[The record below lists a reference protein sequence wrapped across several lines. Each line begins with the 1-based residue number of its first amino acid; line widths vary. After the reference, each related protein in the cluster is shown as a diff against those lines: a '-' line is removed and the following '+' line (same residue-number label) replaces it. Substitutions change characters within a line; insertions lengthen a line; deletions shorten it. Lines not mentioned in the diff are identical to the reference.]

1 MNTIDYEEEQK
12 FKRWHEIEKQK
23 EIEREENFADALL
36 ADKEI
41 ACYVE
46 KSKKDEQKMARIG
59 LDSMV
64 RASLTMS
71 HYGNTQ
77 NAGVAALT
85 MQLREQCN
93 DDHFNPMQMLKAQA
107 VTLDAIF
114 YAMATQAA
122 CVGWNT
128 NTEKAKELLNIG
140 LRAQKNYVKTA
151 QVILQNAPN
160 ELLAQG
166 KHDGS
171 EKLDTGTTFD
181 AIEGNQTVA
190 TLLKIHRCKNA

>member
-59 LDSMV
+59 LDSTV
-64 RASLTMS
+64 RASLTMR

-85 MQLREQCN
+85 MQLRDLCN
-93 DDHFNPMQMLKAQA
+93 DDNFNHMQMLKAHA

-128 NTEKAKELLNIG
+128 NTDLAEQLMNLG
-140 LRAQKNYVKTA
+140 LRAQKNCGKTL
-151 QVILQNAPN
+151 QVILQNSPN
-160 ELLAQG
+160 ELMAGL
-166 KHDGS
+166 KTNDGVDYS
-171 EKLDTGTTFD
+171 AATQT
-181 AIEGNQTVA
+181 IEGDKTHPALAIV
-190 TLLKIHRCKNA
+190 HRRKNA